1 MSSNQSSMIYALN
14 QNNQMLWY
22 QHLGAADGVDAWYTT
37 PEPAGCIA
45 SGWNYTHVF
54 ADGNG
59 AIYMIDANGYL
70 RWIRH
75 AGYVDGSA
83 NWIYTPETKGYIGE
97 GWNMKHVFSGGN
109 GIIYAVN
116 QQNQLLWYK
125 HLGNLDG
132 TDRWQTTPEK
142 KGYIGV
148 GWDMKHVFS
157 GGNGIIYAVNQ
168 QNQMLWYKHLGY
180 ADGTDRWQT
189 TPEKKGYI
197 GVGWDMKIVTGGGF
211 APRNIG
217 LRMQFQQTSQWC
229 WIAVGTSVDHYYNSA
244 SRVTQA
250 SLMTYIGHTINQ
262 FPANTNAYP
271 TAAVLA
277 ANPSVANALAHPIL
291 PIALTVLDSPK
302 LLIDVR
308 YDKSGGVGD
317 ALINHWAKVNG
328 GYQPSISLAQL
339 TQEINAG
346 RPVVF
351 NLQFPTFTH
360 FVAVAGVLNDLLL
373 VCDPAAG
380 ESVISYK
387 NFPATYR
394 GGASLIG
401 VALTQPGASVGGP

>member
-83 NWIYTPETKGYIGE
+83 NWIYTPETKGYIG
-97 GWNMKHVFSGGN
+97 
-109 GIIYAVN
+109 
-116 QQNQLLWYK
+116 
-125 HLGNLDG
+125 
-132 TDRWQTTPEK
+132 
-142 KGYIGV
+142 V
-148 GWDMKHVFS
+148 GWDMKHVCS

-168 QNQMLWYKHLGY
+168 QNQMLWYKHLGNL
-180 ADGTDRWQT
+180 DGTDRWQT

-387 NFPATYR
+387 NFPAAYR

>member
-59 AIYMIDANGYL
+59 AIYTIDANGYL

-109 GIIYAVN
+109 GIIYAIN

-125 HLGNLDG
+125 HLGNL
-132 TDRWQTTPEK
+132 
-142 KGYIGV
+142 
-148 GWDMKHVFS
+148 
-157 GGNGIIYAVNQ
+157 
-168 QNQMLWYKHLGY
+168 
-180 ADGTDRWQT
+180 DGTDRWQT

-229 WIAVGTSVDHYYNSA
+229 WIAVGTSVDHYYNPA
-244 SRVTQA
+244 GRVTQA

-387 NFPATYR
+387 NFPAAYR

>member
-1 MSSNQSSMIYALN
+1 MIYALN

-59 AIYMIDANGYL
+59 AIYMIDANGFL

-116 QQNQLLWYK
+116 EQNQLLWYK

-157 GGNGIIYAVNQ
+157 GGNGIIYAINQ
-168 QNQMLWYKHLGY
+168 QNQLLWYKHLGY

-229 WIAVGTSVDHYYNSA
+229 WIAVGTSVDHYYNPA
-244 SRVTQA
+244 GRVTQA

-387 NFPATYR
+387 NFPAAYR

-401 VALTQPGASVGGP
+401 VALTQPGASVGDL